1 MRVYPPI
8 TAASNI
14 AAASGDR
21 PSTRL
26 KKSKNILEFH
36 NEFSQNL
43 LKLVLKFS
51 EILNHLDCLNL
62 C

>member
-1 MRVYPPI
+1 VAPRPPIRVYPPI

-26 KKSKNILEFH
+26 NK
-36 NEFSQNL
+36 
-43 LKLVLKFS
+43 
-51 EILNHLDCLNL
+51 
-62 C
+62 

>member
-26 KKSKNILEFH
+26 NQNQKTYSFHKKKHTGIP
-36 NEFSQNL
+36 
-43 LKLVLKFS
+43 
-51 EILNHLDCLNL
+51 
-62 C
+62 